1 MGWLSD
7 NFDFE
12 MFNLK
17 DMWEKI
23 EDNPFQLITG
33 VDPFSTGM
41 WNTILNRDDEPIV
54 NQLGGPYGGSSKM
67 GLGSGGV
74 YDRAQEAGIDIG
86 PATQM
91 HDIAEVVA
99 SYYAMKGLGGIGGEG
114 AAAGAGG
121 GGGAAG
127 GGGATT
133 FALPETGSL
142 GGGEFINAAG
152 EPIAGGAGGGGFWDS
167 INPFGE
173 GGQFDFQNMGWE
185 DYMKMGQQFG
195 GGMGEQQQQQQ
206 APGMR
211 PMPAG
216 RSGYQPWDVGSPEV
230 YSPPRSIPF
239 GLLQEEDELEKLQKI
254 LGGIL

>member
-23 EDNPFQLITG
+23 EDNPFQLLTG

-41 WNTILNRDDEPIV
+41 WNEILGRDDEPIV

-91 HDIAEVVA
+91 HDVAEVVA
-99 SYYAMKGLGGIGGEG
+99 SYYGLKGLGGIGGEG

-121 GGGAAG
+121 AGGGGAA

-133 FALPETGSL
+133 FALPETGAI

-152 EPIAGGAGGGGFWDS
+152 EPIAGGAGGGGM
-167 INPFGE
+167 FGE
-173 GGQFDFQNMGWE
+173 GGMFDFGNMDWMDYMEMGQNM
-185 DYMKMGQQFG
+185 G
-195 GGMGEQQQQQQ
+195 GGMGGQQQQQQQ

-211 PMPAG
+211 PMPQG

-239 GLLQEEDELEKLQKI
+239 GLLTEESELEKLQKI

>member
-23 EDNPFQLITG
+23 EDNPFQLMTG
-33 VDPFSTGM
+33 VDPFATGM
-41 WNTILNRDDEPIV
+41 WNEILGRDDEPIV
-54 NQLGGPYGGSSKM
+54 NVLGGPYGGSSKG

-91 HDIAEVVA
+91 HDVAEVVA
-99 SYYAMKGLGGIGGEG
+99 SYYAAKGLGGIGGGE
-114 AAAGAGG
+114 AAAAG

-127 GGGATT
+127 GGAGGGATT

-152 EPIAGGAGGGGFWDS
+152 EPIAGGAGGGGL
-167 INPFGE
+167 FGE
-173 GGQFDFQNMGWE
+173 GGMFDFGNMNWQ
-185 DYMKMGQQFG
+185 DYMEMGQQMG
-195 GGMGEQQQQQQ
+195 GGMGGQQQSQG
-206 APGMR
+206 PPPMR
-211 PMPAG
+211 PMPSAG
-216 RSGYQPWDVGSPEV
+216 SSGYLPRDVGSPEV
-230 YSPPRSIPF
+230 YSPPRSQPF
-239 GLLQEEDELEKLQKI
+239 GLLQEEDELERLRNM
-254 LGGIL
+254 LGGLL